1 MPAALRAAWG
11 DNGAATRKV
20 TAPLDRA
27 AEGAIAATRTH
38 YARPGLRRVRPS
50 TSKRMWLGSD
60 RDRPSIV
67 DSAKRPR
74 SVKVQGRT

>member
-27 AEGAIAATRTH
+27 AEGAIAAWNELALKAVPWMCVK
-38 YARPGLRRVRPS
+38 ARVIQIRRF
-50 TSKRMWLGSD
+50 
-60 RDRPSIV
+60 
-67 DSAKRPR
+67 
-74 SVKVQGRT
+74 